1 MSETPA
7 AGRAPSDTTAPFMLL
22 GDEGERAFDAVALEQ
37 ELQGMWKS
45 SAGSNAFYRA
55 ALANLIVPLDEATFD
70 RMAGV
75 IGEVARR
82 HPARL
87 FRIGPARQAPREPKR
102 LSARVTALCHLRE
115 GGGGFVCSEQL
126 VMEYTEE
133 TAALV
138 PSAVRSLL
146 IGDLAVV
153 LLVLT
158 PGPRPAWMEAL
169 AGMADVVVA
178 DSCVEEEP
186 TGLASLWERTGRK
199 GAPMH
204 DLAWARL
211 EPWRAALAGL
221 FDLPEAAPALRALHD
236 FTIVHGGAAPP
247 SPAWLLAGWM
257 ASRLGWKLESRD
269 GARFRFRA
277 SGGHVEVAFVRDET
291 EPEPRIREVRA
302 RAAGA
307 HPLDARLAHAGRDD
321 AARLEVLAPRGW
333 TAAVPFPRRDLAA
346 AIVGEI
352 QRRIPN
358 LAFRDAARA
367 ARAMLEAK
375 GRA

>member
-1 MSETPA
+1 VNETPA
-7 AGRAPSDTTAPFMLL
+7 AGRAPADTTAPFLLL
-22 GDEGERAFDAVALEQ
+22 GEEGERAFDAVALEK
-37 ELQGMWKS
+37 ELQAMWKS

-55 ALANLIVPLDEATFD
+55 ALANVIVPLDAQTSD

-75 IGEVARR
+75 IGDVARL

-87 FRIGPARQAPREPKR
+87 FRISPAPRPLRDPARLA
-102 LSARVTALCHLRE
+102 ARVTALCHLRE

-126 VMEYTEE
+126 VLEYTAE
-133 TAALV
+133 TAPLV

-169 AGMADVVVA
+169 AGMADIVLA

-186 TGLASLWERTGRK
+186 SGIAAVWERTGRK

-221 FDLPEAAPALRALHD
+221 FDLPDAAPALRFLHD
-236 FTIVHGGAAPP
+236 LTIVHGGAAPP

-269 GARFRFRA
+269 GARFRFHA
-277 SGGHVEVAFVRDET
+277 PGGGRVEAAFVRDET
-291 EPEPRIREVRA
+291 EAEPRIREVRM

-321 AARLEVLAPRGW
+321 SARLELLAPRAW
-333 TAAVPFPRRDLAA
+333 TAPVPFARRDLAA

-352 QRRIPN
+352 QRRVPN
-358 LAFRDAARA
+358 PAFRDAARA
-367 ARAMLEAK
+367 ARALLES
-375 GRA
+375 

>member
-1 MSETPA
+1 MIETPA
-7 AGRAPSDTTAPFMLL
+7 AGRSPADATAPFLLL
-22 GDEGERAFDAVALEQ
+22 GEAGEHPFDAVALER

-45 SAGSNAFYRA
+45 SGGASAFYRA
-55 ALANLIVPLDEATFD
+55 ALANLIVPLDTATFD
-70 RMAGV
+70 RMAEV
-75 IGEVARR
+75 IAEVARR

-87 FRIGPARQAPREPKR
+87 FRIGPARHAPRPPER

-126 VMEYTEE
+126 VLEYTEA

-153 LLVLT
+153 LLILT
-158 PGPRPAWMEAL
+158 PGPRTPWIEAL
-169 AGMADVVVA
+169 AGMADIVVA

-186 TGLASLWERTGRK
+186 AGIAAVWERTGRK
-199 GAPMH
+199 GVPMH

-221 FDLPEAAPALRALHD
+221 FDLPDAAPALRSLHD
-236 FTIVHGGAAPP
+236 VTIVHGGAAPP

-257 ASRLGWKLESRD
+257 ASRLGWKLESRE

-277 SGGHVEVAFVRDET
+277 SGAAVEVAFVRDET

-307 HPLDARLAHAGRDD
+307 HPLDARLAHEGRDD
-321 AARLEVLAPRGW
+321 SARLELLAPRAW
-333 TAAVPFPRRDLAA
+333 TAPVPFRRRDLAA

-358 LAFRDAARA
+358 PAFRDAARA
-367 ARAMLEAK
+367 ARAMLEPRV
-375 GRA
+375 GP

>member
-1 MSETPA
+1 MNETPA
-7 AGRAPSDTTAPFMLL
+7 AGRAPADTTAPFLLL
-22 GDEGERAFDAVALEQ
+22 GEEGERAFDAVALEQ
-37 ELQGMWKS
+37 ELQAMWKS

-55 ALANLIVPLDEATFD
+55 ALANVIVSLDAKTSD

-75 IGEVARR
+75 IGDVARL

-87 FRIGPARQAPREPKR
+87 FRISPAPRPLRDPARLA
-102 LSARVTALCHLRE
+102 ARVTALCHLRE

-126 VMEYTEE
+126 VLEYTAE
-133 TAALV
+133 TAPLV

-169 AGMADVVVA
+169 AGMADIVLA

-186 TGLASLWERTGRK
+186 SGIAAVWERTGRK

-221 FDLPEAAPALRALHD
+221 FDLPDAAPALRFLHD
-236 FTIVHGGAAPP
+236 LTIVHGGAAPP

-269 GARFRFRA
+269 GARFRFHA
-277 SGGHVEVAFVRDET
+277 PGGSRVEVAFVRDET
-291 EPEPRIREVRA
+291 EAEPRIREVRM
-302 RAAGA
+302 RAAGT
-307 HPLDARLAHAGRDD
+307 HTLDARLAHAGRDD
-321 AARLEVLAPRGW
+321 SARLELLAPRAW
-333 TAAVPFPRRDLAA
+333 TAPVPFARRDLAA

-352 QRRIPN
+352 QRRVPN
-358 LAFRDAARA
+358 PAFRDAARA
-367 ARAMLEAK
+367 ARALLES
-375 GRA
+375 